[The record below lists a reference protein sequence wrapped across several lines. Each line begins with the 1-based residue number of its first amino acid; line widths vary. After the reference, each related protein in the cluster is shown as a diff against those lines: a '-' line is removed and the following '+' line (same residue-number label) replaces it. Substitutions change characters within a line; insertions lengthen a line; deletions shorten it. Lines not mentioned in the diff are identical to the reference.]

1 MSKAP
6 DRTPWDG
13 IIVTDDHTCMGK
25 VRIAGSRHYIDHLL
39 ACIEGGASFDD
50 LLTDYPGLKRNQLQ
64 AMIGFTRDLVAAK
77 RNRLKGEL
85 KHD

>member
-1 MSKAP
+1 VSNAP
-6 DRTPWDG
+6 DRTSWDG
-13 IIVTDDHTCMGK
+13 VIVTDAETCMGK
-25 VRIAGSRHYIDHLL
+25 VRIAGTRHYIDHLL
-39 ACIEGGASFDD
+39 ASIEQGASFGD
-50 LLTDYPGLKRNQLQ
+50 LLTDYPDITRAQLQ